1 MWGEKF
7 FFCQRKGIFY
17 VKNWEVFGKGS
28 EKMVL
33 DSEVYGVVD
42 VNIYT
47 LKRKE
52 IRKLR
57 VKIRITIH
65 IAFLHSTRWRQ
76 MHEYSLYFK

>member
-1 MWGEKF
+1 
-7 FFCQRKGIFY
+7 
-17 VKNWEVFGKGS
+17 
-28 EKMVL
+28 MVL

-65 IAFLHSTRWRQ
+65 IAFLHSTR
-76 MHEYSLYFK
+76 